1 MGCSQGSKFHG
12 QMPLCKGRE
21 LAAAS
26 CTMGHQRLGKL
37 PAHRLLPEIVRYLVM
52 GGTPTADL
60 VDHVSEFGRE
70 ALKLAL
76 KDPVFIEALWLLIRL
91 PQAAAS
97 ENFPAALGEIGMV
110 GATPTSQSDVLVSYD
125 RALEKVQRQLH
136 AGATDLG
143 EIARRAGLSALG
155 EAIRGA
161 LPTLWA
167 PTAADVRVSV
177 AALKGTEHFAALA
190 HRFYANFVERVI
202 HYYVDRNLHN
212 MVGSDRVARSVHD
225 LRTFNE
231 AIRRHCDESALI
243 MRAFAR
249 DWLGK
254 NHYQDGKQLSQDDVR
269 RFSAHAAEKIR
280 MELAMRKTAT
290 P

>member
-1 MGCSQGSKFHG
+1 
-12 QMPLCKGRE
+12 MPLYEGHE

-26 CTMGHQRLGKL
+26 CAMGHQRLGKL
-37 PAHRLLPEIVRYLVM
+37 PAHRLLPEIVRYLVL
-52 GGTPTADL
+52 GGTPTKDL
-60 VDHVSEFGRE
+60 VDQVTEVGRD

-97 ENFPAALGEIGMV
+97 ENFSAALGEIGMAGV
-110 GATPTSQSDVLVSYD
+110 TPSSQSDVLVSYD
-125 RALEKVQRQLH
+125 RALEKVQRRLH

-143 EIARRAGLSALG
+143 EIARRAGLSALA

-161 LPTLWA
+161 LPTLWT
-167 PTAADVRVSV
+167 PTAVDVRASV
-177 AALKGTEHFAALA
+177 ATLKGTEHFAALA

-212 MVGSDRVARSVHD
+212 MVGNDRVARSVHD
-225 LRTFNE
+225 LRAFNE
-231 AIRRHCDESALI
+231 AIRRHCDEAALI

-254 NHYQDGKQLSQDDVR
+254 NHYRDGKELSQNDVR
-269 RFSAHAAEKIR
+269 RFSAHAVEKIR
-280 MELAMRKTAT
+280 IELDMRKAAT

>member
-1 MGCSQGSKFHG
+1 
-12 QMPLCKGRE
+12 MPRRE
-21 LAAAS
+21 RAAAS
-26 CTMGHQRLGKL
+26 CAMGHQRLGKL
-37 PAHRLLPEIVRYLVM
+37 PAHRGLPEIVRYLVL
-52 GGTPTADL
+52 GGTPTDDL
-60 VDHVSEFGRE
+60 VDQVSEVGRA

-97 ENFPAALGEIGMV
+97 ENFSAALGEIGMA
-110 GATPTSQSDVLVSYD
+110 GAAPASQSDVLVSYD
-125 RALEKVQRQLH
+125 RALERVQRRLH

-143 EIARRAGLSALG
+143 EIARRAGLSALA

-167 PTAADVRVSV
+167 PTAADVRASV
-177 AALKGTEHFAALA
+177 ATLKGTEHFAALA
-190 HRFYANFVERVI
+190 HQFYASFVERVI

-225 LRTFNE
+225 LRAFNE
-231 AIRRHCDESALI
+231 AIRRHSDEAALI
-243 MRAFAR
+243 MRAFAK

-254 NHYQDGKQLSQDDVR
+254 NHYRDGKHLSQNDVR
-269 RFSAHAAEKIR
+269 RFSAHAVEKIR
-280 MELAMRKTAT
+280 IELDIRKAT
-290 P
+290 TP